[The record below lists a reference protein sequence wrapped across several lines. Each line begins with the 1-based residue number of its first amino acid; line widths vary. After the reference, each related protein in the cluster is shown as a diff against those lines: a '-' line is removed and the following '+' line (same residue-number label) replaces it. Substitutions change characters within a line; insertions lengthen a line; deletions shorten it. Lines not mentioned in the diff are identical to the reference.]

1 MDHAYHPHMTRE
13 EGRLRVLVVDDEAL
27 IRWGVCETLTRA
39 GHEVVEASD
48 ARSALRTLGDSRRAI
63 DVVLLDLRL
72 PDSTDFGLMHR
83 IKAMAPGCQV
93 ILMTAD
99 SNPAILTEAIEAGA
113 LYAVAKPFDMGV
125 MSELVHQAA
134 A

>member
-1 MDHAYHPHMTRE
+1 MPT
-13 EGRLRVLVVDDEAL
+13 VLIVDDEML
-27 IRWGVCETLTRA
+27 IRWAVAESLSAAGFGVLQA
-39 GHEVVEASD
+39 GTAAEAVEQ
-48 ARSALRTLGDSRRAI
+48 
-63 DVVLLDLRL
+63 VLSLVGRIGVAVLDLRL